1 MARYYKK
8 HRRKRKRYTGRRK
21 KRVSYKKGRQNLRR
35 LVNQPFQLPRSFTG
49 STKAP
54 TRQTAFNLTAVA
66 ADGTDMF
73 NGASAGAGFLYQL
86 RPNDIAAP
94 WIGTPNGSGGI
105 TSVDGAAAIQ
115 GPIQGLHSAASP
127 LGTAGYGRAG
137 CVSLSMSLRI
147 HYPKTDSVYNGTSI
161 VRLNSQPIYIWCSM
175 ASGNDTSGLKST
187 PSTDHTIEE
196 LRLHEGIKMWKI
208 MPGQTRT
215 CTMAIPSVLK
225 YLRRSWTL
233 SSTSH
238 LDVDATDPASQ
249 PQMASYLDNPARQ
262 ILAQNFQTGPPQQ
275 FVPFTD
281 TEVWDKMRYVA
292 CNWGYWCPNS
302 AENISVQT
310 TELNTTMEI
319 IQKVRF
325 WEARS
330 MQDDEDKTVT

>member
-8 HRRKRKRYTGRRK
+8 HRRRKKSYTGRRK

-35 LVNQPFQLPRSFTG
+35 LVNQPFQLPRTFTG

-73 NGASAGAGFLYQL
+73 NGASAAAGFLYQL

-105 TSVDGAAAIQ
+105 TAVAGANAIQ

-137 CVSLSMSLRI
+137 CVSLSMSLRV
-147 HYPKTDSVYNGTSI
+147 HYPKTDSVYNGTTI

-196 LRLHEGIKMWKI
+196 LRLHEGVKMWKI
-208 MPGQTRT
+208 MPGRTRT
-215 CTMAIPSVLK
+215 LTMQIPSVLK
-225 YLRRSWTL
+225 YLQRSWTL
-233 SSTSH
+233 NSKSD
-238 LDVDATDPASQ
+238 LDVASATTQPYLAS
-249 PQMASYLDNPARQ
+249 MMDNPARQ
-262 ILAQNFQTGPPQQ
+262 ILAQDFTIGPPAQ
-275 FVPFTD
+275 FNPFPATHGYQ
-281 TEVWDKMRYVA
+281 KMRFVA

-302 AENISVQT
+302 AENIAVQVA
-310 TELNTTMEI
+310 ELNTTMQI

-330 MQDDEDKTVT
+330 MQDDEDKTTT